1 MLVKPELLIFRHPNK
16 KIDFD
21 LKIKIDGKKI
31 IPSSYVKYL
40 GIYIDCHLNWK
51 YHVDELSTKLS
62 RAIGMLAKIRHYV
75 SYQTL
80 TMIYHG
86 IFSSLLLYGSQIWG
100 QANQPVLTL
109 SRIQNKALRIIN
121 FEHHRTSANILYHE
135 SKILKL
141 EDSIKLSNFLFAHD
155 IFTNNIPS
163 VFYNILQLTENS
175 HIFNTR
181 NIKYK
186 SFIIPTVKTSIFGL
200 NSIKSKSV
208 GIWNFYN
215 RQFYMLKLFDKKRNY
230 CKGFIK
236 NDLIKGYL

>member
-1 MLVKPELLIFRHPNK
+1 
-16 KIDFD
+16 
-21 LKIKIDGKKI
+21 
-31 IPSSYVKYL
+31 
-40 GIYIDCHLNWK
+40 
-51 YHVDELSTKLS
+51 
-62 RAIGMLAKIRHYV
+62 MLAKIRHYV
-75 SYQTL
+75 SYLTL

-121 FEHHRTSANILYHE
+121 FEHHRTSANILYHN

-141 EDSIKLSNFLFAHD
+141 GDSIKLSNFLYAHD

-163 VFYNILQLTENS
+163 VFCNILHLTENS
-175 HIFNTR
+175 HLFNTR

-186 SFIIPTVKTSIFGL
+186 SFIIPTVRTTIFGL

-208 GIWNFYN
+208 GIWNSYP
-215 RQFYMLKLFDKKRNY
+215 LFGPSLWNKTDSE
-230 CKGFIK
+230 CKSITNLNTFKHAIK
-236 NDLIKGYL
+236 NMFFDRLVKIDEDIYKY

>member
-1 MLVKPELLIFRHPNK
+1 M
-16 KIDFD
+16 
-21 LKIKIDGKKI
+21 
-31 IPSSYVKYL
+31 

-62 RAIGMLAKIRHYV
+62 RANGMLAKIRHYV
-75 SYQTL
+75 SYLTL

-109 SRIQNKALRIIN
+109 RRIQNKALRIIN
-121 FEHHRTSANILYHE
+121 FEHHRTSANILYHN

-141 EDSIKLSNFLFAHD
+141 GDSIKLSNFLYAHD

-163 VFYNILQLTENS
+163 VFCNILHLTENS
-175 HIFNTR
+175 HLFNTR

-186 SFIIPTVKTSIFGL
+186 SFIIPTVRTTIFGL

-208 GIWNFYN
+208 GIWNSYN
-215 RQFYMLKLFDKKRNY
+215 RTFYILKLFDKKRNY
-230 CKGFIK
+230 CKCFIK
-236 NDLIKGYL
+236 NDLIKDYL